1 MKKLLSI
8 TSLCLAL
15 LMISFSTV
23 FAVDNSTPSNSD
35 TSQNVAETKN
45 NTTPTTVRMGWEVVY
60 NLKNVESSN
69 TTNDAWLS
77 YRTTITP
84 KLGYAITKVTA
95 TIDGKDV
102 GAITSENGIYT
113 INIEQVTGKLTITA
127 EAEPVIVD
135 TPKEIQNLSPKT
147 NFTVANLG
155 KVGNYNLYYNVTQY
169 YQFLDYNVTMGD
181 YVFDCFAQQS
191 PYDLGLYVV
200 GNGKAYTLIDAYN
213 ELKIDMDTVYS
224 LIKSNEIHYNFTVG
238 KSIPD
243 VTTQPSENH
252 NVYYYLKGATSSNN
266 ETTVGNRYNTVIKP
280 NSPYEIDY
288 VVVTVNNKEKEVAK
302 NSDGSYTIDLDNVD
316 GDINIFASAT
326 REKATE
332 FSTARVGWHVN
343 YNLSNVESSNT
354 TDDAWMNYRT
364 VITPKTGYVITNISA
379 KIHGKDVG
387 KITKKNGTYEI
398 FVEYLQGGPLVIK
411 AEAKSVKIDT
421 PKEIDKLCP
430 NWILSVANLGK
441 VGKYDLYYKISD
453 YYNFSNKNIRMGNY
467 MFNCYQQHTPYD
479 LGLYVVGNGKAY
491 TLKDA
496 YNKLNINMDAV
507 YSLINKTNLH
517 YNFTVVKIAQEKL
530 SATNVSLKSGA
541 TKTIKVLNGKVKSY
555 KVVNS
560 KVAKVNSKGVV
571 TALNKGKTTVI
582 VTLKDGNKLNCKVNV
597 TTAPKLSKS
606 TVNVKVGQSAKIKIY
621 GKAKGIEFGISGRNK
636 NIEVWLY
643 KMKDAT
649 GFEVEGL
656 KKGKATLKVKVNNV
670 KTLTLKINVK

>member
-1 MKKLLSI
+1 
-8 TSLCLAL
+8 
-15 LMISFSTV
+15 MISFSTV

-35 TSQNVAETKN
+35 KSQNVAETKN
-45 NTTPTTVRMGWEVVY
+45 NTEPTTVRMGWEVVY

-84 KLGYAITKVTA
+84 KVGYTITKVTA
-95 TIDGKDV
+95 TINGKDV
-102 GAITSENGIYT
+102 GTVTSSNGIYT

-155 KVGNYNLYYNVTQY
+155 KVGNYNLYYNVIQY
-169 YQFLDYNVTMGD
+169 YQFLDYNVTIGE
-181 YVFDCFAQQS
+181 YIFNCFAQQK

-200 GNGKAYTLIDAYN
+200 GNSKAYTLADAYN

-224 LIKSNEIHYNFTVG
+224 LIKSNDIDYSFTVK
-238 KSIPD
+238 KSEST

-266 ETTVGNRYNTVIKP
+266 ETTVGNHYNTVIKP

-288 VVVTVNNKEKEVAK
+288 VVVTVNNKEKEVTK
-302 NSDGSYTIDLDNVD
+302 NSDGSYTVDLDNVD

-332 FSTARVGWHVN
+332 FSTARVGWYVN

-354 TDDAWMNYRT
+354 TDDVWLNYKT
-364 VITPKTGYVITNISA
+364 TLTPKEGYAITYVSA
-379 KIHGKDVG
+379 TVNGKDVG
-387 KITKKNGTYEI
+387 KITKNNGIYTIDIEKATGNLTI
-398 FVEYLQGGPLVIK
+398 T
-411 AEAKSVKIDT
+411 AEAKNIVTDT
-421 PKEIDKLCP
+421 PKEIQ
-430 NWILSVANLGK
+430 NLSPKTNFTVANLGK
-441 VGKYDLYYKISD
+441 VGNYNLYYNVTQYYQFFENIIKI
-453 YYNFSNKNIRMGNY
+453 GNY
-467 MFNCYQQHTPYD
+467 EFDCFAQQSPYG

-496 YNKLNINMDAV
+496 YDKLNINMDAV

-517 YNFTVVKIAQEKL
+517 YNFTAVKIAQEKL

-606 TVNVKVGQSAKIKIY
+606 IVNVKVGKTVKVKAL
-621 GKAKGIEFGISGRNK
+621 GKAKNIALKWTVSNK
-636 NIEVWLY
+636 NVNTSIA
-643 KMKDAT
+643 KMIGASVLNIK
-649 GFEVEGL
+649 GV
-656 KKGKATLKVKVNNV
+656 KKGKTTLKVKVNNV
-670 KTLTLKINVK
+670 KTLTLKVNVK

>member
-35 TSQNVAETKN
+35 KSQNANQTMN
-45 NTTPTTVRMGWEVVY
+45 NTMVVVNTEPT
-60 NLKNVESSN
+60 K
-69 TTNDAWLS
+69 
-77 YRTTITP
+77 
-84 KLGYAITKVTA
+84 
-95 TIDGKDV
+95 
-102 GAITSENGIYT
+102 
-113 INIEQVTGKLTITA
+113 
-127 EAEPVIVD
+127 VD
-135 TPKEIQNLSPKT
+135 TPKELQELYPNT
-147 NFTVANLG
+147 NFTVTKLG
-155 KVGNYNLYYNVTQY
+155 EVGEYSLYYNVTHY
-169 YQFLDYNVTMGD
+169 YQFLDYNVTIGE
-181 YVFDCFAQQS
+181 YIFNCFAQQK

-200 GNGKAYTLIDAYN
+200 GNSKAYTLIDAYN

-224 LIKSNEIHYNFTVG
+224 LITSKYINYNFTVG

-266 ETTVGNRYNTVIKP
+266 ETTVGNHYNTVIKP

-288 VVVTVNNKEKEVAK
+288 VVVTVNNKKREVTK
-302 NSDGSYTIDLDNVD
+302 NSDGSYTVDLDNVD

-326 REKATE
+326 REKVTE
-332 FSTARVGWHVN
+332 FSTARVGWDVN

-398 FVEYLQGGPLVIK
+398 FVEYVQGPLVIK
-411 AEAKSVKIDT
+411 AEAKSVEIDT

-496 YNKLNINMDAV
+496 YDKLNINMDAV

-555 KVVNS
+555 KVTNN

-606 TVNVKVGQSAKIKIY
+606 TVNLKVGQSAKIKIY

-636 NIEVWLY
+636 NVEVWLY

-649 GFEVEGL
+649 EFRVEGL

-670 KTLTLKINVK
+670 KTLTLKVNVK

>member
-23 FAVDNSTPSNSD
+23 FAVDNSTSSNSD
-35 TSQNVAETKN
+35 KSQNVAETKN

-155 KVGNYNLYYNVTQY
+155 KVGNYNLYYNVIQY
-169 YQFLDYNVTMGD
+169 YQFLDYNVTIGE
-181 YVFDCFAQQS
+181 YIFNCFAQQK

-200 GNGKAYTLIDAYN
+200 GNSKAYTLADAYN

-224 LIKSNEIHYNFTVG
+224 LIKSNDIDYSFTVK
-238 KSIPD
+238 KSEST
-243 VTTQPSENH
+243 VTTQPSANH

-266 ETTVGNRYNTVIKP
+266 ETTVGNHYNTVIKP
-280 NSPYEIDY
+280 NSDYEIDY
-288 VVVTVNNKEKEVAK
+288 VVVTVNNKKREVTK
-302 NSDGSYTIDLDNVD
+302 NSDGSYTVDLDNVD

-326 REKATE
+326 REKVTQ

-421 PKEIDKLCP
+421 PKEIDKLYP
-430 NWILSVANLGK
+430 NLILSVANLGK

-496 YNKLNINMDAV
+496 YDKLNINMDAV

-606 TVNVKVGQSAKIKIY
+606 TVNVKVGKTVKVKVL
-621 GKAKGIEFGISGRNK
+621 GKAKNIALKWTVSNK
-636 NIEVWLY
+636 NVNTSIA
-643 KMKDAT
+643 KMIGASVLNIK
-649 GFEVEGL
+649 GV
-656 KKGKATLKVKVNNV
+656 KKGKTTLKVKVNNV
-670 KTLTLKINVK
+670 KTLTLKIKVK

>member
-35 TSQNVAETKN
+35 KSQNANRTMN
-45 NTTPTTVRMGWEVVY
+45 NTMGIVNTEPT
-60 NLKNVESSN
+60 K
-69 TTNDAWLS
+69 
-77 YRTTITP
+77 
-84 KLGYAITKVTA
+84 
-95 TIDGKDV
+95 
-102 GAITSENGIYT
+102 
-113 INIEQVTGKLTITA
+113 
-127 EAEPVIVD
+127 VD
-135 TPKEIQNLSPKT
+135 TPKELQELYPNT
-147 NFTVANLG
+147 NFTVTKLG
-155 KVGNYNLYYNVTQY
+155 EVGEYSLYYNVTHY
-169 YQFLDYNVTMGD
+169 YQFLDYNVTIGE
-181 YVFDCFAQQS
+181 YIFNCFAQQK

-224 LIKSNEIHYNFTVG
+224 LIKSKYINYNFTVG

-266 ETTVGNRYNTVIKP
+266 ETTVGNHYNTVIKP

-288 VVVTVNNKEKEVAK
+288 VVVTVNNKEKGVTK
-302 NSDGSYTIDLDNVD
+302 NLDGSYTVDLDNID

-326 REKATE
+326 PKKASEPITQDGGHDI
-332 FSTARVGWHVN
+332 V

-354 TDDAWMNYRT
+354 TDITYT
-364 VITPKTGYVITNISA
+364 GYKTTLTPKDGYAITYVSA
-379 KIHGKDVG
+379 TVNGKDVG
-387 KITKKNGTYEI
+387 TITKENGIYTI
-398 FVEYLQGGPLVIK
+398 DVRLVMGKLTIT
-411 AEAKSVKIDT
+411 AEAKDIVTDT
-421 PKEIDKLCP
+421 PKEIQNISPKT
-430 NWILSVANLGK
+430 NFTVANLGK
-441 VGKYDLYYKISD
+441 VGNYNLYYNVTQYYQFFENIIKI
-453 YYNFSNKNIRMGNY
+453 GNY
-467 MFNCYQQHTPYD
+467 EFDCFAQQSPYG

-496 YNKLNINMDAV
+496 YDKLNINMDAV

-555 KVVNS
+555 KVTNN

-636 NIEVWLY
+636 NIEVWRY

-670 KTLTLKINVK
+670 KTLTLKVNVK

>member
-35 TSQNVAETKN
+35 KSQNVAETKN

-60 NLKNVESSN
+60 NLKNVDSSN

-84 KLGYAITKVTA
+84 KVGYVITKITA

-102 GAITSENGIYT
+102 GTVTSENGIYT

-135 TPKEIQNLSPKT
+135 TPKELQELSPNA
-147 NFTVANLG
+147 NFTLAKLG
-155 KVGNYNLYYNVTQY
+155 EVGEYTLYYNVTDSYQY
-169 YQFLDYNVTMGD
+169 LDYNVTMGD

-266 ETTVGNRYNTVIKP
+266 ETTVGNHYNTVIKP

-288 VVVTVNNKEKEVAK
+288 VVVTVNNKEKEVTK
-302 NSDGSYTIDLDNVD
+302 NSDGSYTVDLDNVD

-398 FVEYLQGGPLVIK
+398 FVEYVQGPLVIK

-421 PKEIDKLCP
+421 PKEIDKLYP
-430 NWILSVANLGK
+430 NLILSVANLGK

-491 TLKDA
+491 TLKEA
-496 YNKLNINMDAV
+496 YDKLNINMDAV

-555 KVVNS
+555 KVTNN
-560 KVAKVNSKGVV
+560 KVAKVNSKGVI

-606 TVNVKVGQSAKIKIY
+606 TVNLKVGQSAKIKIY

-670 KTLTLKINVK
+670 KTLTLKVNVK

>member
-45 NTTPTTVRMGWEVVY
+45 NTEPTTVRMGWEVVY

-84 KLGYAITKVTA
+84 KVGYTITKVTA
-95 TIDGKDV
+95 TINGKDV
-102 GAITSENGIYT
+102 GTVTSENGIYT

-127 EAEPVIVD
+127 EAEPVIVDTPKELQELYPNTNFTVTKLGEVGEYSLYYNVTQYYQFLDYNVTIGEYIFNCFAQQKPYDLGLYVVGNSKAYTLADAYNELKIDMDTVYSLIKSNDIDYSFTVKKSESTVTTQPSENHNVYYYLKGATSSNNETTVSGNYNTVIKPNSDYEIDYVVVTVNNKEKEVTKNSDGSYTIDLDNVDGDINIFASATREKVTQFSTARVGWHVNYNLSNVESSNTTDDVWLNYKTTLTPKEGYAITYVSATVNGKDVGKITKNNGIYTIDIEKATGNLTITAEAKNIVTD

-169 YQFLDYNVTMGD
+169 YQFFENIIKIGNYE
-181 YVFDCFAQQS
+181 FDCFAQQS

-200 GNGKAYTLIDAYN
+200 GNGKAYTL
-213 ELKIDMDTVYS
+213 
-224 LIKSNEIHYNFTVG
+224 
-238 KSIPD
+238 
-243 VTTQPSENH
+243 
-252 NVYYYLKGATSSNN
+252 
-266 ETTVGNRYNTVIKP
+266 
-280 NSPYEIDY
+280 
-288 VVVTVNNKEKEVAK
+288 
-302 NSDGSYTIDLDNVD
+302 
-316 GDINIFASAT
+316 
-326 REKATE
+326 
-332 FSTARVGWHVN
+332 
-343 YNLSNVESSNT
+343 
-354 TDDAWMNYRT
+354 
-364 VITPKTGYVITNISA
+364 
-379 KIHGKDVG
+379 
-387 KITKKNGTYEI
+387 
-398 FVEYLQGGPLVIK
+398 
-411 AEAKSVKIDT
+411 
-421 PKEIDKLCP
+421 
-430 NWILSVANLGK
+430 
-441 VGKYDLYYKISD
+441 
-453 YYNFSNKNIRMGNY
+453 
-467 MFNCYQQHTPYD
+467 
-479 LGLYVVGNGKAY
+479 
-491 TLKDA
+491 KDA
-496 YNKLNINMDAV
+496 YDKLNINMDAV

-555 KVVNS
+555 KVTNN

-606 TVNVKVGQSAKIKIY
+606 TVNVKVGKTVKVKAL
-621 GKAKGIEFGISGRNK
+621 GKAKNIALKWTVSNK
-636 NIEVWLY
+636 NVNTSIA
-643 KMKDAT
+643 KMIGASVLNIK
-649 GFEVEGL
+649 GV

-670 KTLTLKINVK
+670 KTLTLKVNVK

>member
-23 FAVDNSTPSNSD
+23 FAVDNSTPSGSG

-45 NTTPTTVRMGWEVVY
+45 NTEPTTVRMGWEVVY
-60 NLKNVESSN
+60 NLKNVDSSN

-84 KLGYAITKVTA
+84 KVGYVITKITA

-102 GAITSENGIYT
+102 GTITSENGIYT

-155 KVGNYNLYYNVTQY
+155 KVGNYNLYYNVTQK

-224 LIKSNEIHYNFTVG
+224 LIKSNEIHYSFTVE

-280 NSPYEIDY
+280 DSPYEIDY
-288 VVVTVNNKEKEVAK
+288 IVVTVNNKKREVTK
-302 NSDGSYTIDLDNVD
+302 NSDGSYTVDLDNID

-326 REKATE
+326 REKAPNT
-332 FSTARVGWHVN
+332 SVAVGCEVK
-343 YNLSNVESSNT
+343 YDLTNVTSSNMT
-354 TDDAWMNYRT
+354 TDAWMNYRT
-364 VITPKTGYVITNISA
+364 VITPKVGYVITNISA
-379 KIHGKDVG
+379 KIHGNDVG

-398 FVEYLQGGPLVIK
+398 FVEYVQGPLVIK

-421 PKEIDKLCP
+421 PKEIDKLYP
-430 NWILSVANLGK
+430 NLILSVANLGK

-453 YYNFSNKNIRMGNY
+453 YCNFSNKNIRMGNY

-496 YNKLNINMDAV
+496 YDKLNINMDTV

-555 KVVNS
+555 KVTNN
-560 KVAKVNSKGVV
+560 KVAKVNSKGVI

-606 TVNVKVGQSAKIKIY
+606 TVNLKVGQSAKIKIY

-649 GFEVEGL
+649 EFRVEGL

-670 KTLTLKINVK
+670 KTLTLKVNVK

>member
-35 TSQNVAETKN
+35 KSQNANRTMN
-45 NTTPTTVRMGWEVVY
+45 NTMGIVNTEPT
-60 NLKNVESSN
+60 K
-69 TTNDAWLS
+69 
-77 YRTTITP
+77 
-84 KLGYAITKVTA
+84 
-95 TIDGKDV
+95 
-102 GAITSENGIYT
+102 
-113 INIEQVTGKLTITA
+113 
-127 EAEPVIVD
+127 VD
-135 TPKEIQNLSPKT
+135 TPKELQELYPNT
-147 NFTVANLG
+147 NFTVTKLG
-155 KVGNYNLYYNVTQY
+155 EVGEYSLYYNVTHY
-169 YQFLDYNVTMGD
+169 YQFLDYNVTIGE
-181 YVFDCFAQQS
+181 YIFNCFAQQK

-224 LIKSNEIHYNFTVG
+224 LITSKYINYNFTVG

-266 ETTVGNRYNTVIKP
+266 ETTVGNHYNTVIKP

-288 VVVTVNNKEKEVAK
+288 VVVTVNNKEKGVTK
-302 NSDGSYTIDLDNVD
+302 NLDGSYTVDLDNID

-326 REKATE
+326 REKAPNTSVAFGCE
-332 FSTARVGWHVN
+332 VKYDLT
-343 YNLSNVESSNT
+343 NVTSSNMT
-354 TDDAWMNYRT
+354 TDAWMNYRT
-364 VITPKTGYVITNISA
+364 VITPKVGYVITNISA

-398 FVEYLQGGPLVIK
+398 FVEYVQGPLVIK
-411 AEAKSVKIDT
+411 AEAKSVEIDT
-421 PKEIDKLCP
+421 PKEIDKLYP
-430 NWILSVANLGK
+430 NLILSVANLGK

-496 YNKLNINMDAV
+496 YDKLNINMDAV

-517 YNFTVVKIAQEKL
+517 YNFTAVKIAQEKL

-597 TTAPKLSKS
+597 TTAPKLSKP
-606 TVNVKVGQSAKIKIY
+606 TVNVKVGKTVKVKAL
-621 GKAKGIEFGISGRNK
+621 GKAKNIALKWTVSNK
-636 NIEVWLY
+636 NVNTSIA
-643 KMKDAT
+643 KMISASVLNIK
-649 GFEVEGL
+649 GV
-656 KKGKATLKVKVNNV
+656 KKGKTTLKVKVNNV
-670 KTLTLKINVK
+670 KTLTLKVNVK

>member
-155 KVGNYNLYYNVTQY
+155 KVGNYNLYYNVIQY
-169 YQFLDYNVTMGD
+169 YQFLDYNVTIGE
-181 YVFDCFAQQS
+181 YIFNCFAQQK

-200 GNGKAYTLIDAYN
+200 GNSKAYTLADAYN

-224 LIKSNEIHYNFTVG
+224 LIKSNDIDYSFTVK
-238 KSIPD
+238 KSEST
-243 VTTQPSENH
+243 VTTQPSANH

-266 ETTVGNRYNTVIKP
+266 ETTVGNHYNTVIKP
-280 NSPYEIDY
+280 NSDYEIDY
-288 VVVTVNNKEKEVAK
+288 VVVTVNNKKREVTK
-302 NSDGSYTIDLDNVD
+302 NSDGSYTVDLDNVD

-326 REKATE
+326 REKVTQ

-421 PKEIDKLCP
+421 PKEIDKLYP
-430 NWILSVANLGK
+430 NLILSVANLGK

-496 YNKLNINMDAV
+496 YDKLNINMDAV

-606 TVNVKVGQSAKIKIY
+606 TVNVKVGKTVKVKVL
-621 GKAKGIEFGISGRNK
+621 GKAKNIALKWTVSNK
-636 NIEVWLY
+636 NVNTSIA
-643 KMKDAT
+643 KMIGASVLNIK
-649 GFEVEGL
+649 GV
-656 KKGKATLKVKVNNV
+656 KKGKTTLKVKVNNV
-670 KTLTLKINVK
+670 KTLTLKIKVK

>member
-35 TSQNVAETKN
+35 KSQNVAETKN
-45 NTTPTTVRMGWEVVY
+45 NTEPTTVRMGWEVVY
-60 NLKNVESSN
+60 NLKNVDSSN

-224 LIKSNEIHYNFTVG
+224 LIKSNEIHYNFTVE

-266 ETTVGNRYNTVIKP
+266 ETTVGNHYNTVIKP

-288 VVVTVNNKEKEVAK
+288 VVVTVNNKKREVTK
-302 NSDGSYTIDLDNVD
+302 NSDGSYTVDLDNVD

-326 REKATE
+326 REKAPNT
-332 FSTARVGWHVN
+332 SVAVGCEVK
-343 YNLSNVESSNT
+343 YDLTNVTSSNMT
-354 TDDAWMNYRT
+354 TDAWMNYRT
-364 VITPKTGYVITNISA
+364 VITPKVGYVITNISA

-398 FVEYLQGGPLVIK
+398 FVEYVQGPLVIK
-411 AEAKSVKIDT
+411 AEAKSVEIDT
-421 PKEIDKLCP
+421 PKEIDKLYP
-430 NWILSVANLGK
+430 NLILSVANLGK

-479 LGLYVVGNGKAY
+479 LCLYVVGNGKAY

-555 KVVNS
+555 KVTNN

-636 NIEVWLY
+636 NIKVWLY

>member
-35 TSQNVAETKN
+35 KSQNANQTMN
-45 NTTPTTVRMGWEVVY
+45 NTMVVVNTEPT
-60 NLKNVESSN
+60 K
-69 TTNDAWLS
+69 
-77 YRTTITP
+77 
-84 KLGYAITKVTA
+84 
-95 TIDGKDV
+95 
-102 GAITSENGIYT
+102 
-113 INIEQVTGKLTITA
+113 
-127 EAEPVIVD
+127 VD
-135 TPKEIQNLSPKT
+135 TPKELQELYPNT
-147 NFTVANLG
+147 NFTVTKLG
-155 KVGNYNLYYNVTQY
+155 EVGEYSLYYNVTQY
-169 YQFLDYNVTMGD
+169 YQFLDYNVTIGE
-181 YVFDCFAQQS
+181 YIFNCFAQQK

-200 GNGKAYTLIDAYN
+200 GNSKAYTLADAYK

-224 LIKSNEIHYNFTVG
+224 LITSKYINYNFTVG

-266 ETTVGNRYNTVIKP
+266 ETTVGNHYNTVIKP

-288 VVVTVNNKEKEVAK
+288 VVVTVNNKEKEVTK
-302 NSDGSYTIDLDNVD
+302 NLDGSYTVDLDNVD

-326 REKATE
+326 REKVTQ
-332 FSTARVGWHVN
+332 FSTARVGCEVK
-343 YNLSNVESSNT
+343 YDLTNVTSSNT

-441 VGKYDLYYKISD
+441 VGKYDLYYNISD

-496 YNKLNINMDAV
+496 YDKLNINMDAV

-606 TVNVKVGQSAKIKIY
+606 TVNVKVGKTVKVKAL
-621 GKAKGIEFGISGRNK
+621 GKAKNIALKWTVSNK
-636 NIEVWLY
+636 NVDTSIA
-643 KMKDAT
+643 KMISASVLNIK
-649 GFEVEGL
+649 GV
-656 KKGKATLKVKVNNV
+656 KKGKTTLKVKVNNV
-670 KTLTLKINVK
+670 KTLTLKVNVK

>member
-23 FAVDNSTPSNSD
+23 FAVDNSTSSNSD
-35 TSQNVAETKN
+35 KSQNANQKMN
-45 NTTPTTVRMGWEVVY
+45 NTMGIVNTEPT
-60 NLKNVESSN
+60 K
-69 TTNDAWLS
+69 
-77 YRTTITP
+77 
-84 KLGYAITKVTA
+84 
-95 TIDGKDV
+95 
-102 GAITSENGIYT
+102 
-113 INIEQVTGKLTITA
+113 
-127 EAEPVIVD
+127 VD
-135 TPKEIQNLSPKT
+135 TPKELQELYPNT
-147 NFTVANLG
+147 NFTVTKLG
-155 KVGNYNLYYNVTQY
+155 EVGEYSLYYNVTRN
-169 YQFLDYNVTMGD
+169 YQFLDYNVTIGE
-181 YVFDCFAQQS
+181 YIFDCFAQQK

-200 GNGKAYTLIDAYN
+200 GNGKAYTLADAYK

-224 LIKSNEIHYNFTVG
+224 IIKSKYINYNFTVG

-266 ETTVGNRYNTVIKP
+266 ETTVGNHYNTVIKP

-288 VVVTVNNKEKEVAK
+288 VVVTVNNKKREATK
-302 NSDGSYTIDLDNVD
+302 NSDGSYTVVLDNVD

-326 REKATE
+326 PKKASEPITQDGGHDI
-332 FSTARVGWHVN
+332 V

-354 TDDAWMNYRT
+354 TDITYT
-364 VITPKTGYVITNISA
+364 GYKTTLTPKDGYAITYVSA
-379 KIHGKDVG
+379 TVNGKDVG
-387 KITKKNGTYEI
+387 TITKENGIYTI
-398 FVEYLQGGPLVIK
+398 DVRLVMGKLTIT
-411 AEAKSVKIDT
+411 AEAKDIVTNT
-421 PKEIDKLCP
+421 PKEIQ
-430 NWILSVANLGK
+430 NLSPKTNFTVANLGK
-441 VGKYDLYYKISD
+441 VGNYNLYYNVTQYYQFFDDIIKI
-453 YYNFSNKNIRMGNY
+453 GNY
-467 MFNCYQQHTPYD
+467 EFDCFAQQSPYG

-496 YNKLNINMDAV
+496 YDKLNINMDTV

-517 YNFTVVKIAQEKL
+517 YNFTAVKIAQEKL

-555 KVVNS
+555 KVTNN
-560 KVAKVNSKGVV
+560 KVAKVNSKGVI

-606 TVNVKVGQSAKIKIY
+606 TVNLKVGQSAKIKIY

-649 GFEVEGL
+649 GFEVQGL

-670 KTLTLKINVK
+670 KTLTLKVNVK

>member
-1 MKKLLSI
+1 M
-8 TSLCLAL
+8 
-15 LMISFSTV
+15 
-23 FAVDNSTPSNSD
+23 DNSTPSNSD
-35 TSQNVAETKN
+35 KSQNVAETKN
-45 NTTPTTVRMGWEVVY
+45 NTEPTTVRMGWEVVY

-213 ELKIDMDTVYS
+213 ELKINMDTVYS

-266 ETTVGNRYNTVIKP
+266 ETTVGNHYSTVIKP

-288 VVVTVNNKEKEVAK
+288 VVVTVNNKKREVTK
-302 NSDGSYTIDLDNVD
+302 NSDGSYTVDLDNVD

-326 REKATE
+326 RDKVTQ

-398 FVEYLQGGPLVIK
+398 FVEYVQGPLVIK
-411 AEAKSVKIDT
+411 AEAKSVEIDT
-421 PKEIDKLCP
+421 PKEIDKLYP
-430 NWILSVANLGK
+430 NLILSVANLGK

-555 KVVNS
+555 KVTNN

-597 TTAPKLSKS
+597 TTAPKLSKP
-606 TVNVKVGQSAKIKIY
+606 TVNVKVGKTVKVKAL
-621 GKAKGIEFGISGRNK
+621 GKAKNIALKWTVSNK
-636 NIEVWLY
+636 NVNTSIA
-643 KMKDAT
+643 KMISASVLNIK
-649 GFEVEGL
+649 GV
-656 KKGKATLKVKVNNV
+656 KKGKTTIKVKVNNV
-670 KTLTLKINVK
+670 KTLTLKVNVK

>member
-35 TSQNVAETKN
+35 KSQNANQTMN
-45 NTTPTTVRMGWEVVY
+45 NTRVVVNTEPT
-60 NLKNVESSN
+60 K
-69 TTNDAWLS
+69 
-77 YRTTITP
+77 
-84 KLGYAITKVTA
+84 
-95 TIDGKDV
+95 
-102 GAITSENGIYT
+102 
-113 INIEQVTGKLTITA
+113 
-127 EAEPVIVD
+127 VD
-135 TPKEIQNLSPKT
+135 TPKELQELYPNT
-147 NFTVANLG
+147 NFTVTKLG
-155 KVGNYNLYYNVTQY
+155 EVGEYSLYYNVTHY
-169 YQFLDYNVTMGD
+169 YQFLDYNVTIGE
-181 YVFDCFAQQS
+181 YIFNCFAQQK

-200 GNGKAYTLIDAYN
+200 GNSKAYTLADAYK

-224 LIKSNEIHYNFTVG
+224 LITSKYINYNFTVG

-266 ETTVGNRYNTVIKP
+266 ETTVGNHYNTVIKP

-288 VVVTVNNKEKEVAK
+288 VVVTVNNKKREVTK
-302 NSDGSYTIDLDNVD
+302 NLDGSYTIDLDNVD

-326 REKATE
+326 REKVTQ
-332 FSTARVGWHVN
+332 FSTARVGCEVK
-343 YNLSNVESSNT
+343 YDLTNVTSSNT

-398 FVEYLQGGPLVIK
+398 FVEYVQGPLVIK
-411 AEAKSVKIDT
+411 AEAKSVEIDT
-421 PKEIDKLCP
+421 PKEIDKLYP
-430 NWILSVANLGK
+430 NLILSVANLGK

-496 YNKLNINMDAV
+496 YDKLNINMDAV

-555 KVVNS
+555 KVTNN

-606 TVNVKVGQSAKIKIY
+606 TVNVKVGKTVKVKAL
-621 GKAKGIEFGISGRNK
+621 GKAKNIALKWTVSNK
-636 NIEVWLY
+636 NVNTSIA
-643 KMKDAT
+643 KMISASVLNIK
-649 GFEVEGL
+649 GV

-670 KTLTLKINVK
+670 KTLTLKVNVK

>member
-35 TSQNVAETKN
+35 KSQNANQTMN
-45 NTTPTTVRMGWEVVY
+45 NTMVVVNTEPT
-60 NLKNVESSN
+60 K
-69 TTNDAWLS
+69 
-77 YRTTITP
+77 
-84 KLGYAITKVTA
+84 
-95 TIDGKDV
+95 
-102 GAITSENGIYT
+102 
-113 INIEQVTGKLTITA
+113 
-127 EAEPVIVD
+127 VD
-135 TPKEIQNLSPKT
+135 TPKELQELYPNT
-147 NFTVANLG
+147 NFTVTKLG
-155 KVGNYNLYYNVTQY
+155 EVGEYSLYYNVTHY
-169 YQFLDYNVTMGD
+169 YQFLDYNVTIGE
-181 YVFDCFAQQS
+181 YIFNCFAQQK

-200 GNGKAYTLIDAYN
+200 GNSKAYTLADAYK

-224 LIKSNEIHYNFTVG
+224 LITSKYINYNFTVG

-266 ETTVGNRYNTVIKP
+266 ETTVGNHYNTVIKP

-288 VVVTVNNKEKEVAK
+288 VVVTVNNKEKGVTK
-302 NSDGSYTIDLDNVD
+302 NLDGSYTVDLDNID

-326 REKATE
+326 REKVTE
-332 FSTARVGWHVN
+332 FSTARVGWYVN

-354 TDDAWMNYRT
+354 TDDVWLNYKT
-364 VITPKTGYVITNISA
+364 TLTPKDGYAITYVSA
-379 KIHGKDVG
+379 TVNGKDVG
-387 KITKKNGTYEI
+387 KITKNNGIYTIDIEKVTGNLTI
-398 FVEYLQGGPLVIK
+398 T
-411 AEAKSVKIDT
+411 AEAKNVVTDT
-421 PKEIDKLCP
+421 PKEIQKLSP
-430 NWILSVANLGK
+430 KTNFTVANLGK
-441 VGKYDLYYKISD
+441 VGNYNLYYNVTQYYQFFENIIKI
-453 YYNFSNKNIRMGNY
+453 GNY
-467 MFNCYQQHTPYD
+467 EFDCFAQQSPYG

-496 YNKLNINMDAV
+496 YDKLNINMDAV

-555 KVVNS
+555 KVTNN

-597 TTAPKLSKS
+597 TNAPKLSKS
-606 TVNVKVGQSAKIKIY
+606 TVNLKVGQSAKIKIY

-636 NIEVWLY
+636 NIKVWLY

-649 GFEVEGL
+649 EFRVEGL

-670 KTLTLKINVK
+670 KTLTLKVNVK

>member
-35 TSQNVAETKN
+35 KSKNANQTMN
-45 NTTPTTVRMGWEVVY
+45 NTMGIVNTEPT
-60 NLKNVESSN
+60 K
-69 TTNDAWLS
+69 
-77 YRTTITP
+77 
-84 KLGYAITKVTA
+84 
-95 TIDGKDV
+95 
-102 GAITSENGIYT
+102 
-113 INIEQVTGKLTITA
+113 
-127 EAEPVIVD
+127 VD
-135 TPKEIQNLSPKT
+135 TPKELQELYPNT
-147 NFTVANLG
+147 NFTVTKLG
-155 KVGNYNLYYNVTQY
+155 EVGEYSLYYNVTHY
-169 YQFLDYNVTMGD
+169 YQFLDYNVTIGE
-181 YVFDCFAQQS
+181 YIFNCFAQQK

-224 LIKSNEIHYNFTVG
+224 LITSKYINYNFTVG

-266 ETTVGNRYNTVIKP
+266 ETTVGNHYNTVIKP
-280 NSPYEIDY
+280 NLPYEIDY
-288 VVVTVNNKEKEVAK
+288 VVVTVNNKEREVTK
-302 NSDGSYTIDLDNVD
+302 NLDGSYTVDLDNID

-326 REKATE
+326 PKKASEPITQDGGHDI
-332 FSTARVGWHVN
+332 V

-354 TDDAWMNYRT
+354 TDITYT
-364 VITPKTGYVITNISA
+364 GYKTTLTPKDGYAITYVSA
-379 KIHGKDVG
+379 TVNGKDVG
-387 KITKKNGTYEI
+387 TITKENGIYTI
-398 FVEYLQGGPLVIK
+398 DVRLVMGKLTIT
-411 AEAKSVKIDT
+411 AEAKDIVTDT
-421 PKEIDKLCP
+421 PKEIQ
-430 NWILSVANLGK
+430 NLSPKTNFTVANLGK
-441 VGKYDLYYKISD
+441 VGNYNLYYNVTQYYQFFENIIKI
-453 YYNFSNKNIRMGNY
+453 GNY
-467 MFNCYQQHTPYD
+467 EFDCFAHQSPYG

-496 YNKLNINMDAV
+496 YDKLNINMDAV

-555 KVVNS
+555 KVTNN

-670 KTLTLKINVK
+670 KTLTLKVNVK

>member
-35 TSQNVAETKN
+35 KSQNVAETKN
-45 NTTPTTVRMGWEVVY
+45 NTEPTTVRMGWEVVY

-288 VVVTVNNKEKEVAK
+288 VVVTVNNKEKEVTK

-441 VGKYDLYYKISD
+441 VGKYDLYYNVTQYYQFFENIIKI
-453 YYNFSNKNIRMGNY
+453 GNY
-467 MFNCYQQHTPYD
+467 EFDCFAQQSPYG

-496 YNKLNINMDAV
+496 YDKLNINMDAV

-670 KTLTLKINVK
+670 KTLTLKVNVK

>member
-45 NTTPTTVRMGWEVVY
+45 NTEPTTVRMGWEVVY
-60 NLKNVESSN
+60 NLKNVDSSN

-169 YQFLDYNVTMGD
+169 YQFLDYNVTIGE
-181 YVFDCFAQQS
+181 YIFNCFAQQK

-200 GNGKAYTLIDAYN
+200 GNSKAYTLADAYN

-224 LIKSNEIHYNFTVG
+224 LIKSNDIDYNFTVK
-238 KSIPD
+238 KSEST
-243 VTTQPSENH
+243 VTTQPSANH

-266 ETTVGNRYNTVIKP
+266 ETTVGNHYNTVIKP
-280 NSPYEIDY
+280 NSDYEIDY

-302 NSDGSYTIDLDNVD
+302 NLDGSYTVDLDNVD

-326 REKATE
+326 REKATQ

-354 TDDAWMNYRT
+354 TDDVWLNYKT
-364 VITPKTGYVITNISA
+364 TLTPKEGYAITYVSA
-379 KIHGKDVG
+379 TVNGKDVG
-387 KITKKNGTYEI
+387 KITKNNGIYTIDIEKTTGNLTI
-398 FVEYLQGGPLVIK
+398 T
-411 AEAKSVKIDT
+411 AEAKNIVTDT
-421 PKEIDKLCP
+421 PKEIQ
-430 NWILSVANLGK
+430 NLSPKTNFTVANLGK
-441 VGKYDLYYKISD
+441 VGNYNLYYNVTQYYQFFENIIKI
-453 YYNFSNKNIRMGNY
+453 GNY
-467 MFNCYQQHTPYD
+467 EFDCFAQQSPYG

-496 YNKLNINMDAV
+496 YDKLNINMDAV

-517 YNFTVVKIAQEKL
+517 YNFTAVKIAQEKL

-541 TKTIKVLNGKVKSY
+541 TKTIKVLNGKVKGY

-606 TVNVKVGQSAKIKIY
+606 TVNVKVGKTVKVKAL
-621 GKAKGIEFGISGRNK
+621 GKAKNIALIWTVSNK
-636 NIEVWLY
+636 NVNTSIA
-643 KMKDAT
+643 KMISASVLNIK
-649 GFEVEGL
+649 GV

-670 KTLTLKINVK
+670 KTLTLKVNVK

>member
-35 TSQNVAETKN
+35 KSQNVNPTIN
-45 NTTPTTVRMGWEVVY
+45 NTRVVVNTEPT
-60 NLKNVESSN
+60 K
-69 TTNDAWLS
+69 
-77 YRTTITP
+77 
-84 KLGYAITKVTA
+84 
-95 TIDGKDV
+95 
-102 GAITSENGIYT
+102 
-113 INIEQVTGKLTITA
+113 
-127 EAEPVIVD
+127 VD
-135 TPKEIQNLSPKT
+135 TPKELQELYPNT
-147 NFTVANLG
+147 NFTVTKLG
-155 KVGNYNLYYNVTQY
+155 EVGEYSLYYNVTQY
-169 YQFLDYNVTMGD
+169 YQFLDYNVTIGE
-181 YVFDCFAQQS
+181 YIFNCFAQQK

-200 GNGKAYTLIDAYN
+200 GNSKAYTLADAYK

-266 ETTVGNRYNTVIKP
+266 ETTVGNHYNTVIKP

-288 VVVTVNNKEKEVAK
+288 VVVTVNNKKREVTK

-326 REKATE
+326 REKVTE
-332 FSTARVGWHVN
+332 FSTARVGWYVN

-354 TDDAWMNYRT
+354 TDDVWLNYKT
-364 VITPKTGYVITNISA
+364 TLTPKDGYAITYVSA
-379 KIHGKDVG
+379 TVNGKDVG
-387 KITKKNGTYEI
+387 KITKNNGIYTIDIEKVTGNLTI
-398 FVEYLQGGPLVIK
+398 T
-411 AEAKSVKIDT
+411 AEAKNVVTDT
-421 PKEIDKLCP
+421 PKEIQKLSP
-430 NWILSVANLGK
+430 KTNFTVANLGK
-441 VGKYDLYYKISD
+441 VGNYNLYYNVTQYYQFFENIIKI
-453 YYNFSNKNIRMGNY
+453 GNY
-467 MFNCYQQHTPYD
+467 EFDCFAQQSPYG

-496 YNKLNINMDAV
+496 YDKLNINMDAV

-555 KVVNS
+555 KVTNN

-606 TVNVKVGQSAKIKIY
+606 TVNLKVGQSAKIKIY

-636 NIEVWLY
+636 NVEVWLY

-649 GFEVEGL
+649 EFRVEGL

-670 KTLTLKINVK
+670 KTLTLKVNVK

>member
-1 MKKLLSI
+1 
-8 TSLCLAL
+8 
-15 LMISFSTV
+15 MISFSTV

-155 KVGNYNLYYNVTQY
+155 KVGNYNLYYNVIQY
-169 YQFLDYNVTMGD
+169 YQFLDYNVTIGE
-181 YVFDCFAQQS
+181 YIFNCFAQQK

-200 GNGKAYTLIDAYN
+200 GNSKAYTLADAYN

-224 LIKSNEIHYNFTVG
+224 LIKSNDIDYSFTVK
-238 KSIPD
+238 KSEST
-243 VTTQPSENH
+243 VTTQPSANH
-252 NVYYYLKGATSSNN
+252 NVYYYLKGVTSSNN
-266 ETTVGNRYNTVIKP
+266 ETTVGNHYNTVIKP

-288 VVVTVNNKEKEVAK
+288 IVVTVNNKEKEVAK
-302 NSDGSYTIDLDNVD
+302 NSDGSYTVDLDNVD

-326 REKATE
+326 REKVTE
-332 FSTARVGWHVN
+332 FSTARVGWYVN

-421 PKEIDKLCP
+421 PKEIDKLYP
-430 NWILSVANLGK
+430 NLILSVANLGK

-496 YNKLNINMDAV
+496 YDKLNINMDAV

-541 TKTIKVLNGKVKSY
+541 TKTIKVLKGKVKSY

-606 TVNVKVGQSAKIKIY
+606 TVNVKVGKTVKVKAL
-621 GKAKGIEFGISGRNK
+621 GKAKNIALKWTVSNK
-636 NIEVWLY
+636 NVNTSIA
-643 KMKDAT
+643 KMIGASVLNIK
-649 GFEVEGL
+649 GV
-656 KKGKATLKVKVNNV
+656 KKGKTTLKVKVNNV
-670 KTLTLKINVK
+670 KTLTLKVNVK

>member
-35 TSQNVAETKN
+35 KSQNANQTMN
-45 NTTPTTVRMGWEVVY
+45 NTMGIVNTEPT
-60 NLKNVESSN
+60 K
-69 TTNDAWLS
+69 
-77 YRTTITP
+77 
-84 KLGYAITKVTA
+84 
-95 TIDGKDV
+95 
-102 GAITSENGIYT
+102 
-113 INIEQVTGKLTITA
+113 
-127 EAEPVIVD
+127 VD
-135 TPKEIQNLSPKT
+135 TPKELQELHPNT
-147 NFTVANLG
+147 NFTVTKLG
-155 KVGNYNLYYNVTQY
+155 EVGEYSLYYNVTRN
-169 YQFLDYNVTMGD
+169 YQFLDYNVTIGE
-181 YVFDCFAQQS
+181 YIFNCFAQQK
-191 PYDLGLYVV
+191 PYDLGLYIV
-200 GNGKAYTLIDAYN
+200 GNGKAYTLADAYK

-224 LIKSNEIHYNFTVG
+224 IITSKYINYNFTVG

-266 ETTVGNRYNTVIKP
+266 ETTVGNHYNTVIKP

-288 VVVTVNNKEKEVAK
+288 VVVTVNNKEKEATK
-302 NSDGSYTIDLDNVD
+302 NSDGSYTVDLDNVD

-326 REKATE
+326 PKKASEPITQDGGHDI
-332 FSTARVGWHVN
+332 V
-343 YNLSNVESSNT
+343 YNLSNIESSNT
-354 TDDAWMNYRT
+354 TDITYT
-364 VITPKTGYVITNISA
+364 GYKTTLTPKDGYAITYVSA
-379 KIHGKDVG
+379 TVNGKDVG
-387 KITKKNGTYEI
+387 TITKENGVYTI
-398 FVEYLQGGPLVIK
+398 DVRLVMGKLTIT
-411 AEAKSVKIDT
+411 AEAKDIVTNT
-421 PKEIDKLCP
+421 PKEIQ
-430 NWILSVANLGK
+430 NLSPKTNFTVANLGK
-441 VGKYDLYYKISD
+441 VGNYNLYYNVTQYYQFFDNIIKI
-453 YYNFSNKNIRMGNY
+453 GNY
-467 MFNCYQQHTPYD
+467 EFDCFAQQSPYG

-496 YNKLNINMDAV
+496 YDKLNINMDAV

-555 KVVNS
+555 KVTNN
-560 KVAKVNSKGVV
+560 KVAKVNSKGVI

-606 TVNVKVGQSAKIKIY
+606 TVNLKVGQSAKIKIY

>member
-35 TSQNVAETKN
+35 KSQNVAETKN
-45 NTTPTTVRMGWEVVY
+45 NTEPTTVRMGWEVVY
-60 NLKNVESSN
+60 NLKNVDSSN

-135 TPKEIQNLSPKT
+135 TPKELQELYPNT
-147 NFTVANLG
+147 NFTVTKLG
-155 KVGNYNLYYNVTQY
+155 EVGEYSLYYNVTQY
-169 YQFLDYNVTMGD
+169 YQFLDYNVTIGE
-181 YVFDCFAQQS
+181 YIFNCFAQQK

-200 GNGKAYTLIDAYN
+200 GNGKAYTLIDAYK

-224 LIKSNEIHYNFTVG
+224 LITSKYINYNFTVG

-266 ETTVGNRYNTVIKP
+266 ETTVSGNYNTVIKP
-280 NSPYEIDY
+280 NSDYEIDY
-288 VVVTVNNKEKEVAK
+288 VVVTVNNKEKEVTK

-326 REKATE
+326 REKVTQ

-354 TDDAWMNYRT
+354 TDDVWLNYKT
-364 VITPKTGYVITNISA
+364 TLTPKEGYAIIYVSA
-379 KIHGKDVG
+379 TVNGKDVG
-387 KITKKNGTYEI
+387 KITKNNGIYTIDIEKATGNLTI
-398 FVEYLQGGPLVIK
+398 T
-411 AEAKSVKIDT
+411 AEAKNIVTDT
-421 PKEIDKLCP
+421 PKEIQ
-430 NWILSVANLGK
+430 NLSPKTNFTVANLGK
-441 VGKYDLYYKISD
+441 VGNYNLYYNVTQYYQFFENIIKI
-453 YYNFSNKNIRMGNY
+453 GNY
-467 MFNCYQQHTPYD
+467 EFDCFAQQSPYG

-496 YNKLNINMDAV
+496 YDKLNINMDAV

-517 YNFTVVKIAQEKL
+517 YNFTAVKIAQEKL

-597 TTAPKLSKS
+597 TTVPKLSKS
-606 TVNVKVGQSAKIKIY
+606 TVNVKVGKTVKVKAL
-621 GKAKGIEFGISGRNK
+621 GKAKNIALKWTVSNK
-636 NIEVWLY
+636 NVNTSIA
-643 KMKDAT
+643 KMISASVLNIK
-649 GFEVEGL
+649 GV
-656 KKGKATLKVKVNNV
+656 KKGKTTIKVKVNNV
-670 KTLTLKINVK
+670 KTLTLKVNVK

>member
-1 MKKLLSI
+1 MKKLLCI

-23 FAVDNSTPSNSD
+23 FAVDNSTSSGSG
-35 TSQNVAETKN
+35 TSQNANQTMN
-45 NTTPTTVRMGWEVVY
+45 NTMGIVNTEPT
-60 NLKNVESSN
+60 K
-69 TTNDAWLS
+69 
-77 YRTTITP
+77 
-84 KLGYAITKVTA
+84 
-95 TIDGKDV
+95 
-102 GAITSENGIYT
+102 
-113 INIEQVTGKLTITA
+113 
-127 EAEPVIVD
+127 VD
-135 TPKEIQNLSPKT
+135 TPKELQELYPNT
-147 NFTVANLG
+147 NFTVTKLG
-155 KVGNYNLYYNVTQY
+155 EVGEYSLYYNVTQY
-169 YQFLDYNVTMGD
+169 YQFLDYNVTIGE
-181 YVFDCFAQQS
+181 YIFNCFAQQK

-200 GNGKAYTLIDAYN
+200 GNGKAYTLADAYK

-224 LIKSNEIHYNFTVG
+224 IIKSKYINYNFTVG

-266 ETTVGNRYNTVIKP
+266 ETTVGNHYNTVIKP

-302 NSDGSYTIDLDNVD
+302 NSDGSYTVDLDNVD

-326 REKATE
+326 PKKASEPITQDGGHDI
-332 FSTARVGWHVN
+332 V

-354 TDDAWMNYRT
+354 TDITYT
-364 VITPKTGYVITNISA
+364 GYKTTLTPKDGYAITYISA
-379 KIHGKDVG
+379 TVNGKDVG
-387 KITKKNGTYEI
+387 TITKENGIYTI
-398 FVEYLQGGPLVIK
+398 DVRLVMGKLTIT
-411 AEAKSVKIDT
+411 AEAKDIVTNT
-421 PKEIDKLCP
+421 PKEIQ
-430 NWILSVANLGK
+430 NLSPKTNFTVANLGK
-441 VGKYDLYYKISD
+441 VGNYNLYYNVTQYYQFFDDIIKI
-453 YYNFSNKNIRMGNY
+453 GNY
-467 MFNCYQQHTPYD
+467 EFDCFAQQSPYG

-496 YNKLNINMDAV
+496 YDKLNINMDAV
-507 YSLINKTNLH
+507 YSLINKTSLH
-517 YNFTVVKIAQEKL
+517 YNFTAVKIAQEKL

-555 KVVNS
+555 KVTNN
-560 KVAKVNSKGVV
+560 KVAKVNSKGVI

-606 TVNVKVGQSAKIKIY
+606 TVNLKVGQSAKIKIY

-670 KTLTLKINVK
+670 KTLTLKVNVK

>member
-35 TSQNVAETKN
+35 KSQKANQTMN
-45 NTTPTTVRMGWEVVY
+45 NTMGIVNTEPT
-60 NLKNVESSN
+60 K
-69 TTNDAWLS
+69 
-77 YRTTITP
+77 
-84 KLGYAITKVTA
+84 
-95 TIDGKDV
+95 
-102 GAITSENGIYT
+102 
-113 INIEQVTGKLTITA
+113 
-127 EAEPVIVD
+127 VD
-135 TPKEIQNLSPKT
+135 TPKELQELYPNT
-147 NFTVANLG
+147 NFTVTKLG
-155 KVGNYNLYYNVTQY
+155 EVGEYSLYYNVTHY
-169 YQFLDYNVTMGD
+169 YQFLDYNVTIGE
-181 YVFDCFAQQS
+181 YIFNCFAQQK

-200 GNGKAYTLIDAYN
+200 GNSKAYTLADAYK

-224 LIKSNEIHYNFTVG
+224 LIKSKYINYNFTVG

-288 VVVTVNNKEKEVAK
+288 VVVTVNNKEKEVTK
-302 NSDGSYTIDLDNVD
+302 NSDGSYTVDLDNVD

-326 REKATE
+326 PKKVSEPITQDGGHDI
-332 FSTARVGWHVN
+332 V

-354 TDDAWMNYRT
+354 TDITYT
-364 VITPKTGYVITNISA
+364 GYKTTLTPKDGYAITYVSA
-379 KIHGKDVG
+379 TVNGKDVG
-387 KITKKNGTYEI
+387 TITKENGIYTI
-398 FVEYLQGGPLVIK
+398 DVRLVMGKLTIT
-411 AEAKSVKIDT
+411 AEAKDIVTDT
-421 PKEIDKLCP
+421 PKEIQ
-430 NWILSVANLGK
+430 NLSPKTNFTVANLGK
-441 VGKYDLYYKISD
+441 VGNYNLYYNVTQYYQFFENIIKI
-453 YYNFSNKNIRMGNY
+453 GNY
-467 MFNCYQQHTPYD
+467 EFDCFAQQSPYG

-555 KVVNS
+555 KVTNN

-597 TTAPKLSKS
+597 TTAPKLSKP
-606 TVNVKVGQSAKIKIY
+606 TVTVKVGKTVKVKALV
-621 GKAKGIEFGISGRNK
+621 KAKNIALKWTVSNK
-636 NIEVWLY
+636 NVNTSIA
-643 KMKDAT
+643 KMISASVLNIK
-649 GFEVEGL
+649 GV
-656 KKGKATLKVKVNNV
+656 KKGKTTLKVKVNNV
-670 KTLTLKINVK
+670 KTLTLKIKVK

>member
-35 TSQNVAETKN
+35 KSQNVAETKN
-45 NTTPTTVRMGWEVVY
+45 NTEPTTVRMGWEVVY

-224 LIKSNEIHYNFTVG
+224 LIKSNEIH
-238 KSIPD
+238 
-243 VTTQPSENH
+243 
-252 NVYYYLKGATSSNN
+252 
-266 ETTVGNRYNTVIKP
+266 
-280 NSPYEIDY
+280 
-288 VVVTVNNKEKEVAK
+288 
-302 NSDGSYTIDLDNVD
+302 
-316 GDINIFASAT
+316 
-326 REKATE
+326 
-332 FSTARVGWHVN
+332 
-343 YNLSNVESSNT
+343 
-354 TDDAWMNYRT
+354 
-364 VITPKTGYVITNISA
+364 
-379 KIHGKDVG
+379 
-387 KITKKNGTYEI
+387 
-398 FVEYLQGGPLVIK
+398 
-411 AEAKSVKIDT
+411 
-421 PKEIDKLCP
+421 
-430 NWILSVANLGK
+430 
-441 VGKYDLYYKISD
+441 
-453 YYNFSNKNIRMGNY
+453 
-467 MFNCYQQHTPYD
+467 
-479 LGLYVVGNGKAY
+479 
-491 TLKDA
+491 
-496 YNKLNINMDAV
+496 
-507 YSLINKTNLH
+507 
-517 YNFTVVKIAQEKL
+517 
-530 SATNVSLKSGA
+530 
-541 TKTIKVLNGKVKSY
+541 
-555 KVVNS
+555 
-560 KVAKVNSKGVV
+560 
-571 TALNKGKTTVI
+571 
-582 VTLKDGNKLNCKVNV
+582 
-597 TTAPKLSKS
+597 
-606 TVNVKVGQSAKIKIY
+606 
-621 GKAKGIEFGISGRNK
+621 
-636 NIEVWLY
+636 
-643 KMKDAT
+643 
-649 GFEVEGL
+649 
-656 KKGKATLKVKVNNV
+656 
-670 KTLTLKINVK
+670 

>member
-35 TSQNVAETKN
+35 KSQNANQTMN
-45 NTTPTTVRMGWEVVY
+45 NTMVVVNTEPT
-60 NLKNVESSN
+60 K
-69 TTNDAWLS
+69 
-77 YRTTITP
+77 
-84 KLGYAITKVTA
+84 
-95 TIDGKDV
+95 
-102 GAITSENGIYT
+102 
-113 INIEQVTGKLTITA
+113 
-127 EAEPVIVD
+127 VD
-135 TPKEIQNLSPKT
+135 TPKELQELYPNT
-147 NFTVANLG
+147 NFTVTKLG
-155 KVGNYNLYYNVTQY
+155 EVGEYSLYYNVTHY
-169 YQFLDYNVTMGD
+169 YQFLDYNVTIGE
-181 YVFDCFAQQS
+181 YIFNCFAQQK

-200 GNGKAYTLIDAYN
+200 GNSKAYTLADAYK

-224 LIKSNEIHYNFTVG
+224 LITSKYINYNFTVG

-266 ETTVGNRYNTVIKP
+266 ETTVGNHYNTVIKP

-288 VVVTVNNKEKEVAK
+288 VVVTVNNKEREVTK
-302 NSDGSYTIDLDNVD
+302 NLDGSYTVDLDNVD

-326 REKATE
+326 REKVTE
-332 FSTARVGWHVN
+332 FSTARVGCEVK
-343 YNLSNVESSNT
+343 YDLTNVTSSNT

-379 KIHGKDVG
+379 KIHGNDVG

-398 FVEYLQGGPLVIK
+398 FVEYVQGPLVIK

-496 YNKLNINMDAV
+496 YDKLNINMDAV

-555 KVVNS
+555 KVTNN

-606 TVNVKVGQSAKIKIY
+606 TVNVKVGKTVKVKAL
-621 GKAKGIEFGISGRNK
+621 GKAKNIALKWTVSNK
-636 NIEVWLY
+636 NVDTSIA
-643 KMKDAT
+643 KMISASVLNIK
-649 GFEVEGL
+649 GV
-656 KKGKATLKVKVNNV
+656 KKGKTTLKVKVNNV
-670 KTLTLKINVK
+670 KTLTLKVNVK

>member
-35 TSQNVAETKN
+35 KSQNTNQTMN
-45 NTTPTTVRMGWEVVY
+45 NTMGIVNTEPT
-60 NLKNVESSN
+60 K
-69 TTNDAWLS
+69 
-77 YRTTITP
+77 
-84 KLGYAITKVTA
+84 
-95 TIDGKDV
+95 
-102 GAITSENGIYT
+102 
-113 INIEQVTGKLTITA
+113 
-127 EAEPVIVD
+127 VD
-135 TPKEIQNLSPKT
+135 TPKELQELYPNT
-147 NFTVANLG
+147 NFTVTKLG
-155 KVGNYNLYYNVTQY
+155 EVGEYSLYYNVTQY
-169 YQFLDYNVTMGD
+169 YQFLDYNVTIGE
-181 YVFDCFAQQS
+181 YIFNCFAQQK

-200 GNGKAYTLIDAYN
+200 GNGKAYTLADAYK

-224 LIKSNEIHYNFTVG
+224 IITSKYINYNFTVG

-266 ETTVGNRYNTVIKP
+266 ETTVGNHYSTVIKP

-302 NSDGSYTIDLDNVD
+302 NSDGSYTVDLDNVD

-326 REKATE
+326 PKKASEPITQDGGHDI
-332 FSTARVGWHVN
+332 V

-354 TDDAWMNYRT
+354 TDITYT
-364 VITPKTGYVITNISA
+364 GYKTTLTPKDGYAITYISA
-379 KIHGKDVG
+379 TVNGKDVG
-387 KITKKNGTYEI
+387 TITKENGIYTI
-398 FVEYLQGGPLVIK
+398 DVRLVMGKLTIT
-411 AEAKSVKIDT
+411 AEAKDIVTNT
-421 PKEIDKLCP
+421 PKEIQ
-430 NWILSVANLGK
+430 NLSPKTNFTVANLGK
-441 VGKYDLYYKISD
+441 VGNYNLYYNVTQYYQFFDDIIKI
-453 YYNFSNKNIRMGNY
+453 GNY
-467 MFNCYQQHTPYD
+467 EFDCFAQQSPYG

-491 TLKDA
+491 TLKEA
-496 YNKLNINMDAV
+496 YDKLNINMDAV

-517 YNFTVVKIAQEKL
+517 YNFTAVKIAQEKL

-555 KVVNS
+555 KVTNN
-560 KVAKVNSKGVV
+560 KVAKVNSKGVI

-606 TVNVKVGQSAKIKIY
+606 TVNLKVGQSAKIKIY

-670 KTLTLKINVK
+670 KTLTLKVNVK

>member
-35 TSQNVAETKN
+35 KSQNANQTMN
-45 NTTPTTVRMGWEVVY
+45 NTMGIVNTEPT
-60 NLKNVESSN
+60 K
-69 TTNDAWLS
+69 
-77 YRTTITP
+77 
-84 KLGYAITKVTA
+84 
-95 TIDGKDV
+95 
-102 GAITSENGIYT
+102 
-113 INIEQVTGKLTITA
+113 
-127 EAEPVIVD
+127 VD
-135 TPKEIQNLSPKT
+135 TPKELQELYPNT
-147 NFTVANLG
+147 NFTVTKLG
-155 KVGNYNLYYNVTQY
+155 EVGEYSLYYNVTHY
-169 YQFLDYNVTMGD
+169 YQFLDYNVTIGE
-181 YVFDCFAQQS
+181 YIFNCFAQQK

-224 LIKSNEIHYNFTVG
+224 LITSKYINYNFTVG

-266 ETTVGNRYNTVIKP
+266 ETTVGNHYNTVIKP

-302 NSDGSYTIDLDNVD
+302 NSDGSYTVDLDNVD

-326 REKATE
+326 PKKASEPITQDGGHDI
-332 FSTARVGWHVN
+332 V

-354 TDDAWMNYRT
+354 TDITYT
-364 VITPKTGYVITNISA
+364 GYKTTLTPKDGYAITYVSA
-379 KIHGKDVG
+379 TVNGKDVG
-387 KITKKNGTYEI
+387 TITKENGIYTI
-398 FVEYLQGGPLVIK
+398 DVRLVMGNLTIT
-411 AEAKSVKIDT
+411 AEAKNIVTDT
-421 PKEIDKLCP
+421 PKEIQ
-430 NWILSVANLGK
+430 NLSPKTNFTVANLGK
-441 VGKYDLYYKISD
+441 VGNYNLYYNVTQYYQFFENIIKI
-453 YYNFSNKNIRMGNY
+453 GNY
-467 MFNCYQQHTPYD
+467 EFDCFAHQSPYG

-496 YNKLNINMDAV
+496 YDKLNINMDAV

-555 KVVNS
+555 KVTNN

-597 TTAPKLSKS
+597 TTAPKLSKP
-606 TVNVKVGQSAKIKIY
+606 TVNVKVGKTVKVKAL
-621 GKAKGIEFGISGRNK
+621 GKAKNIALKWTVSNK
-636 NIEVWLY
+636 NVNTSIA
-643 KMKDAT
+643 KMISASVLNIK
-649 GFEVEGL
+649 GV

-670 KTLTLKINVK
+670 KTLTLKVNVK

>member
-35 TSQNVAETKN
+35 KSQKANQTMN
-45 NTTPTTVRMGWEVVY
+45 NTMGIVNTEPT
-60 NLKNVESSN
+60 K
-69 TTNDAWLS
+69 
-77 YRTTITP
+77 
-84 KLGYAITKVTA
+84 
-95 TIDGKDV
+95 
-102 GAITSENGIYT
+102 
-113 INIEQVTGKLTITA
+113 
-127 EAEPVIVD
+127 VD
-135 TPKEIQNLSPKT
+135 TPKELQELYPNT
-147 NFTVANLG
+147 NFTVTKLG
-155 KVGNYNLYYNVTQY
+155 EVGEYSLYYNVTHY
-169 YQFLDYNVTMGD
+169 YQFLDYNVTIGE
-181 YVFDCFAQQS
+181 YIFNCFAQQK

-200 GNGKAYTLIDAYN
+200 GNSKAYTLADAYK

-224 LIKSNEIHYNFTVG
+224 LIKSKYINYNFTVG

-288 VVVTVNNKEKEVAK
+288 VVVTVNNKEKGVTK
-302 NSDGSYTIDLDNVD
+302 NLDGSYTVDLDNID

-326 REKATE
+326 REKAPNTSVAFGCE
-332 FSTARVGWHVN
+332 VKYDLT
-343 YNLSNVESSNT
+343 NVTSSNMT
-354 TDDAWMNYRT
+354 TDAWMNYRT
-364 VITPKTGYVITNISA
+364 VITPKVGYVITNISA

-398 FVEYLQGGPLVIK
+398 FVEYVQGPLVIK
-411 AEAKSVKIDT
+411 AEAKSVEIDT
-421 PKEIDKLCP
+421 PKEIDKLYP
-430 NWILSVANLGK
+430 NLILSVANLGK

-555 KVVNS
+555 KVTNN

-597 TTAPKLSKS
+597 TTAPKLSKP
-606 TVNVKVGQSAKIKIY
+606 TVNVKVGKTVKVKAL
-621 GKAKGIEFGISGRNK
+621 GKAKNIALKWTVSNK
-636 NIEVWLY
+636 NVNTSIA
-643 KMKDAT
+643 KMIGASVLNIK
-649 GFEVEGL
+649 GV
-656 KKGKATLKVKVNNV
+656 KKGKTTLKVKVNNV
-670 KTLTLKINVK
+670 KTLTLKIKVK

>member
-23 FAVDNSTPSNSD
+23 FAVDNNTPSNSD
-35 TSQNVAETKN
+35 KSQNANRTMN
-45 NTTPTTVRMGWEVVY
+45 NTMGIVNTEPT
-60 NLKNVESSN
+60 K
-69 TTNDAWLS
+69 
-77 YRTTITP
+77 
-84 KLGYAITKVTA
+84 
-95 TIDGKDV
+95 
-102 GAITSENGIYT
+102 
-113 INIEQVTGKLTITA
+113 
-127 EAEPVIVD
+127 VD
-135 TPKEIQNLSPKT
+135 TPKELQELYPNT
-147 NFTVANLG
+147 NFTVTKLG
-155 KVGNYNLYYNVTQY
+155 EVGEYSLYYNVTHY
-169 YQFLDYNVTMGD
+169 YQFLDYNVTIGE
-181 YVFDCFAQQS
+181 YIFNCFAQQK

-224 LIKSNEIHYNFTVG
+224 LIKSKYINYNFTVG

-266 ETTVGNRYNTVIKP
+266 ETTVGNHYNTVIKP

-288 VVVTVNNKEKEVAK
+288 VVVTVNNKEKGVTK
-302 NSDGSYTIDLDNVD
+302 NLDGSYTVDLDNVD

-326 REKATE
+326 PKKASEPITQDGGHDI
-332 FSTARVGWHVN
+332 V

-354 TDDAWMNYRT
+354 TDITYT
-364 VITPKTGYVITNISA
+364 GYKTTLTPKDGYAITYVSA
-379 KIHGKDVG
+379 TVNGKDVG
-387 KITKKNGTYEI
+387 TITKENGIYTI
-398 FVEYLQGGPLVIK
+398 DVRLVMGKLTIT
-411 AEAKSVKIDT
+411 AEAKDIVTDT
-421 PKEIDKLCP
+421 PKEIQNISPKT
-430 NWILSVANLGK
+430 NFTVANLGK
-441 VGKYDLYYKISD
+441 VGNYNLYYNVTQYYQFFENIIKI
-453 YYNFSNKNIRMGNY
+453 GNY
-467 MFNCYQQHTPYD
+467 EFDCFAQQSPYG

-496 YNKLNINMDAV
+496 YDKLNINMDAV

-555 KVVNS
+555 KVTNN

-656 KKGKATLKVKVNNV
+656 KKGKTTLKVKVNNV
-670 KTLTLKINVK
+670 KTLTLKVKVK

>member
-35 TSQNVAETKN
+35 KSQNANRTMN
-45 NTTPTTVRMGWEVVY
+45 NTMGIVNTEPT
-60 NLKNVESSN
+60 K
-69 TTNDAWLS
+69 
-77 YRTTITP
+77 
-84 KLGYAITKVTA
+84 
-95 TIDGKDV
+95 
-102 GAITSENGIYT
+102 
-113 INIEQVTGKLTITA
+113 
-127 EAEPVIVD
+127 VD
-135 TPKEIQNLSPKT
+135 TPKELQELYPNT
-147 NFTVANLG
+147 NFTVTKLG
-155 KVGNYNLYYNVTQY
+155 EVGEYSLYYNVTHY
-169 YQFLDYNVTMGD
+169 YQFLDYNVTIGE
-181 YVFDCFAQQS
+181 YIFNCFAQQK

-200 GNGKAYTLIDAYN
+200 GNSKAYTLADAYK

-224 LIKSNEIHYNFTVG
+224 LITSKYINYNFTVG

-243 VTTQPSENH
+243 VTTQPSANH

-266 ETTVGNRYNTVIKP
+266 ETTVGNHYNTVIKP

-302 NSDGSYTIDLDNVD
+302 NSDGSYTVDLDNVD

-326 REKATE
+326 PKKASEPITQDGGHDI
-332 FSTARVGWHVN
+332 V

-354 TDDAWMNYRT
+354 TDITYT
-364 VITPKTGYVITNISA
+364 GYKTTLTPKDGYAITYVSA
-379 KIHGKDVG
+379 TVNGKDVG
-387 KITKKNGTYEI
+387 TITKENGIYTI
-398 FVEYLQGGPLVIK
+398 DVRLVMGKLTIT
-411 AEAKSVKIDT
+411 AEAKDIVTDT
-421 PKEIDKLCP
+421 PKEIQNISPKT
-430 NWILSVANLGK
+430 NFTVANLGK
-441 VGKYDLYYKISD
+441 VGNYNLYYNVTQYYQFFENIIKI
-453 YYNFSNKNIRMGNY
+453 GNY
-467 MFNCYQQHTPYD
+467 EFDCFAQQSPYG

-496 YNKLNINMDAV
+496 YDKLNINMDAV

-555 KVVNS
+555 KVTNN

-606 TVNVKVGQSAKIKIY
+606 TVNLKVGQSAKIKIY

-636 NIEVWLY
+636 NIEVWRY

-670 KTLTLKINVK
+670 KTLTLKVNVK

>member
-35 TSQNVAETKN
+35 KSQNVAETKN
-45 NTTPTTVRMGWEVVY
+45 NTEPTTVRMGWEVVY
-60 NLKNVESSN
+60 NLKNVDSSN

-288 VVVTVNNKEKEVAK
+288 VVVTVNNKEKEVTK

-496 YNKLNINMDAV
+496 YDKLNINMDAV

-555 KVVNS
+555 KVTNN

-606 TVNVKVGQSAKIKIY
+606 TVNVKVGKTVKVKAL
-621 GKAKGIEFGISGRNK
+621 GKAKNIALKWTVSNK
-636 NIEVWLY
+636 NVNTSIAKKISASVLNI
-643 KMKDAT
+643 K
-649 GFEVEGL
+649 GV
-656 KKGKATLKVKVNNV
+656 KKGKTTIKVKVNNV
-670 KTLTLKINVK
+670 KTLTLKVNVK

>member
-35 TSQNVAETKN
+35 KSQNANQTMN
-45 NTTPTTVRMGWEVVY
+45 NTMVVVNTEPT
-60 NLKNVESSN
+60 K
-69 TTNDAWLS
+69 
-77 YRTTITP
+77 
-84 KLGYAITKVTA
+84 
-95 TIDGKDV
+95 
-102 GAITSENGIYT
+102 
-113 INIEQVTGKLTITA
+113 
-127 EAEPVIVD
+127 VD
-135 TPKEIQNLSPKT
+135 TPKELQELYPNT
-147 NFTVANLG
+147 NFTVTKLG
-155 KVGNYNLYYNVTQY
+155 EVGEYSLYYNVTHY
-169 YQFLDYNVTMGD
+169 YQFLDYNVTIGE
-181 YVFDCFAQQS
+181 YIFNCFAQQK

-200 GNGKAYTLIDAYN
+200 GNSKAYTLADAYK

-224 LIKSNEIHYNFTVG
+224 LITSKYINYNFTVG

-266 ETTVGNRYNTVIKP
+266 ETTVGNHYNTVIKP

-288 VVVTVNNKEKEVAK
+288 VVVTVNNKKREVTK
-302 NSDGSYTIDLDNVD
+302 NSDGSYTVDLDNVD

-326 REKATE
+326 REKVTE
-332 FSTARVGWHVN
+332 FSTARVGWYVN

-354 TDDAWMNYRT
+354 TDDVWLNYKT
-364 VITPKTGYVITNISA
+364 TLTPKDGYAITYVSA
-379 KIHGKDVG
+379 TVNGKDVG
-387 KITKKNGTYEI
+387 KITKNNGIYTIDIEKVTGNLTI
-398 FVEYLQGGPLVIK
+398 T
-411 AEAKSVKIDT
+411 AEAKNVVTDT
-421 PKEIDKLCP
+421 PKEIQKLSP
-430 NWILSVANLGK
+430 KTNFTVANLGK
-441 VGKYDLYYKISD
+441 VGNYNLYYNVTQYYQFFENIIKI
-453 YYNFSNKNIRMGNY
+453 GNY
-467 MFNCYQQHTPYD
+467 EFDCFAQQSPYG

-496 YNKLNINMDAV
+496 YDKLNINMDAV

-606 TVNVKVGQSAKIKIY
+606 TVNLKVGQSAKIKIY

-636 NIEVWLY
+636 NIKVWLY

-649 GFEVEGL
+649 EFRVEGL

-670 KTLTLKINVK
+670 KTLTLKVNVK

>member
-35 TSQNVAETKN
+35 KSQNANQTMN
-45 NTTPTTVRMGWEVVY
+45 NTMVVVNTEPT
-60 NLKNVESSN
+60 K
-69 TTNDAWLS
+69 
-77 YRTTITP
+77 
-84 KLGYAITKVTA
+84 
-95 TIDGKDV
+95 
-102 GAITSENGIYT
+102 
-113 INIEQVTGKLTITA
+113 
-127 EAEPVIVD
+127 VD
-135 TPKEIQNLSPKT
+135 TPKELQELYPNT
-147 NFTVANLG
+147 NFTVTKLG
-155 KVGNYNLYYNVTQY
+155 EVGEYSLYYNVTHY
-169 YQFLDYNVTMGD
+169 YQFLDYNVTIGE
-181 YVFDCFAQQS
+181 YIFNCFAQQK

-200 GNGKAYTLIDAYN
+200 GNSKAYTLADAYK

-224 LIKSNEIHYNFTVG
+224 LITSKYINYNFTVG

-266 ETTVGNRYNTVIKP
+266 ETTVGNHYNTVIKP

-288 VVVTVNNKEKEVAK
+288 VVVTVNNKKREVTK
-302 NSDGSYTIDLDNVD
+302 NSDGSYTVDLDNVD

-326 REKATE
+326 REKVTQ
-332 FSTARVGWHVN
+332 FSTARVGWYVN

-354 TDDAWMNYRT
+354 TDDVWLNYKT
-364 VITPKTGYVITNISA
+364 TLTPKDGYAITYVSA
-379 KIHGKDVG
+379 TVNGKDVG
-387 KITKKNGTYEI
+387 KITKNNGIYTIDIEKVTGNLTI
-398 FVEYLQGGPLVIK
+398 T
-411 AEAKSVKIDT
+411 AEAKNVVTDT
-421 PKEIDKLCP
+421 PKEIQKLSP
-430 NWILSVANLGK
+430 KTNFTVANLGK
-441 VGKYDLYYKISD
+441 VGNYNLYYNVTQYYQFFENIIKI
-453 YYNFSNKNIRMGNY
+453 GNY
-467 MFNCYQQHTPYD
+467 EFDCFAQQSPYG

-496 YNKLNINMDAV
+496 YDKLNINMDAV

-555 KVVNS
+555 KVTNN

-606 TVNVKVGQSAKIKIY
+606 TVNLKVGQSAKIKIY

-636 NIEVWLY
+636 NIKVWLY

-649 GFEVEGL
+649 EFRVEGL

-670 KTLTLKINVK
+670 KTLTLKVNVK

>member
-35 TSQNVAETKN
+35 KSQNVAETKN
-45 NTTPTTVRMGWEVVY
+45 NTEPTTVRMGWEVVY
-60 NLKNVESSN
+60 NLKNVDSSN

-266 ETTVGNRYNTVIKP
+266 ETTVGNHYNTVIKP

-326 REKATE
+326 REKVTQ

-496 YNKLNINMDAV
+496 YDKLNINMDAV

-530 SATNVSLKSGA
+530 SAANVSLKSGA

-597 TTAPKLSKS
+597 TTAPKLSKP

-670 KTLTLKINVK
+670 KTLTLKVNVK

>member
-35 TSQNVAETKN
+35 KSQNVAETKN
-45 NTTPTTVRMGWEVVY
+45 NTEPTTVRMGWEVVY
-60 NLKNVESSN
+60 NLKNVDSSN

-266 ETTVGNRYNTVIKP
+266 ETTVGNHYNTVIKP

-288 VVVTVNNKEKEVAK
+288 VVVTVNNKKREVTK
-302 NSDGSYTIDLDNVD
+302 NSDGSYTVDLDNVD

-326 REKATE
+326 REKVTQ

-496 YNKLNINMDAV
+496 YDKLNINMDAV

-555 KVVNS
+555 KVVNN

-636 NIEVWLY
+636 NIKVWRY

-670 KTLTLKINVK
+670 KTLTLKVNVK